1 MRDWLANFIHGL
13 SQNLTFPAGGDGS
26 TGGNGAES
34 EGKAGILMDH
44 PLVVGVARQVFGL
57 LQSPLLHPTKGVA
70 DAR

>member
-1 MRDWLANFIHGL
+1 M
-13 SQNLTFPAGGDGS
+13 TFPAGEDGS
-26 TGGNGAES
+26 AGGSSADA
-34 EGKAGILMDH
+34 EGKAGIMMDH

>member
-13 SQNLTFPAGGDGS
+13 SQSLTFPAGGDESGS
-26 TGGNGAES
+26 GPEA
-34 EGKAGILMDH
+34 EGKTGILMDH